1 MSATRV
7 PGKVFRCARGGVQAS
22 ISFPFPFPF
31 RPVSSCSHPT
41 TTTTSIS
48 PIWLGARIAHLGAA
62 RSSAHTLKPEIF
74 LTTHQRHFF
83 ALGLGYVM

>member
-22 ISFPFPFPF
+22 IPFPFPF
-31 RPVSSCSHPT
+31 RPVSTCSHPT
-41 TTTTSIS
+41 TPIS

-74 LTTHQRHFF
+74 LTTHQRHF
-83 ALGLGYVM
+83 LPWDSGM

>member
-7 PGKVFRCARGGVQAS
+7 PGKVFRCARGGVQGNHS
-22 ISFPFPFPF
+22 V
-31 RPVSSCSHPT
+31 PVPVPSRLDLLPPHLPT
-41 TTTTSIS
+41 TPIS

>member
-22 ISFPFPFPF
+22 IPFPFPF
-31 RPVSSCSHPT
+31 RPLSSCSHPT